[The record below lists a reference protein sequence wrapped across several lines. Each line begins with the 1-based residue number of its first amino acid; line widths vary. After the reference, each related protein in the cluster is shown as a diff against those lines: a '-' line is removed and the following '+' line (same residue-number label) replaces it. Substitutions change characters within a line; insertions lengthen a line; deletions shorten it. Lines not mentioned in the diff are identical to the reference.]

1 MIYVKCPGIF
11 LKCLFTFLL
20 YLIQDPSKAAS
31 KPTDA
36 YYKQATYISSTVNA
50 ELMKRLIKKKKKKSK
65 LKKYTELLQGN

>member
-1 MIYVKCPGIF
+1 M
-11 LKCLFTFLL
+11 
-20 YLIQDPSKAAS
+20 LIKDPSKAAS